1 MRAKRKTSLRKN
13 AQSANATA
21 QIAQEAVK
29 VAAEQPR
36 QLFSDFG
43 TATQQAADVMTKCC
57 STAVKRLQDYNSKI
71 LEFSAANTK
80 ANVEFMQTLA
90 GVKSPSDFFQ
100 LSTEHARRQL
110 ESMTDQSKQ
119 LAAIMQDLAATATEP
134 LKTVATRA

>member
-1 MRAKRKTSLRKN
+1 MRAKRKTSLPKN
-13 AQSANATA
+13 AQSASATA
-21 QIAQEAVK
+21 QNAQDAVK
-29 VAAEQPR
+29 VTAEHPR
-36 QLFSDFG
+36 QLFGDFG
-43 TATQQAADVMTKCC
+43 AATDVMTKCC

-100 LSTEHARRQL
+100 LSTEYARRQL

-119 LAAIMQDLAATATEP
+119 LAAIMQDLAATAAEP